1 MLATALRLMNLNT
14 AAMICDRV
22 LPAFSDNRL
31 IDRLTVVIDAGQG
44 EDFDSTR
51 AAAHDALKF
60 YDASAFADSDIQI
73 FPEFNLLGLRQVSN
87 SRLRGSLTTLAKEEF
102 SQDEVEKALV
112 EISIETCR
120 LKELAKEIK
129 KLALVT
135 QFYGVERRETF
146 DADALAVFQI
156 ADEAGWQEYS
166 IAALNGFIEQMQ
178 SFQEIVAFCEGGAE
192 NKDANIRM
200 IAGKSP
206 LIVADISLSAAMR
219 LQQIIREV
227 RRRLAAMVE
236 IGDAQKRLAA
246 VGVSDQIARLLKD
259 EEVRIRRFDDGE
271 SDMFFTDLRS
281 TENASSLK
289 LIAISLLSL
298 MREGVRVD
306 GVLLKRNGL
315 ERPPAGAA
323 SAQDVKQSEADR
335 A

>member
-1 MLATALRLMNLNT
+1 MNLNT

-22 LPAFSDNRL
+22 LPAFLDNGL
-31 IDRLTVVIDAGQG
+31 IDRLTVVIDAGQS
-44 EDFDSTR
+44 EDFDSAR
-51 AAAHDALKF
+51 AAARDALKF
-60 YDASAFADSDIQI
+60 YDASAFVDPDIQI
-73 FPEFNLLGLRQVSN
+73 FPEFNLLGLRRVSN
-87 SRLRGSLTTLAKEEF
+87 SRLRGWLTSLAREEF
-102 SQDEVEKALV
+102 SQDEIEKALA
-112 EISIETCR
+112 EISIETGR

-135 QFYGVERRETF
+135 QFYDVEKRKAF
-146 DADALAVFQI
+146 DADALAVFQMT
-156 ADEAGWQEYS
+156 DEADWQEYS

-178 SFQEIVAFCEGGAE
+178 SFQEIIAFCEGGAE
-192 NKDANIRM
+192 KKDANIRM

-227 RRRLAAMVE
+227 RRRLTTMVE
-236 IGDAQKRLAA
+236 IEDAQRRLAA
-246 VGVSDQIARLLKD
+246 VGVNDQIARLLED
-259 EEVRIRRFDDGE
+259 EEVRIRRFDEHE

-281 TENASSLK
+281 TESASSLK

-306 GVLLKRNGL
+306 SVLLKQNGL
-315 ERPPAGAA
+315 EKPPADAA
-323 SAQDVKQSEADR
+323 SAQDVKQSEVDR